1 MPFHPF
7 VTAMGT
13 TSSAPSRD
21 SRGELRQRAATQAA
35 APRYNLPPGYANAP
49 PPFNQAP
56 RYYGQT
62 APPFDATTNPSSVVP
77 ATERTTR
84 TTTIRNHVNLKK
96 DSLVLLPDPETPGG
110 LLVRF
115 VFDANLPCYLSAF
128 LVATD
133 APREGSRLALTDGR
147 QVQTRRVKKL
157 AGLGQ
162 TGEVSVSKLD
172 ADTLKKY
179 LAENRTGADS
189 SDDSLTNPTHA
200 LIVRLECVVPA
211 STAVDGTADTDPVS
225 VLEPAAPTGS
235 ALTATSQAQTTFSKV
250 AFADPGSDKA
260 FVTSVTKQ
268 KIWVDSVSYEL
279 QEIFGIEHCTA
290 GTPLGEN
297 GIGDGD
303 GDDAGK
309 ECVVCMSEP
318 RDTTAL
324 PCRHMCMCGACA
336 RMLRGQSNRCPIC
349 RTPVES
355 LLEIKVATKQGE

>member
-1 MPFHPF
+1 
-7 VTAMGT
+7 
-13 TSSAPSRD
+13 
-21 SRGELRQRAATQAA
+21 
-35 APRYNLPPGYANAP
+35 
-49 PPFNQAP
+49 
-56 RYYGQT
+56 
-62 APPFDATTNPSSVVP
+62 
-77 ATERTTR
+77 
-84 TTTIRNHVNLKK
+84 
-96 DSLVLLPDPETPGG
+96 LLPDPETPGG

-172 ADTLKKY
+172 ADALKKY

-250 AFADPGSDKA
+250 AFADPGTDKA

-318 RDTTAL
+318 RDTTVRVGPFPNPDTVYCPYLTVYCPRSSAL
-324 PCRHMCMCGACA
+324 RVALTGVLAALTNTSQTHCLPVQYTRTSPNTGLTLFVH
-336 RMLRGQSNRCPIC
+336 NR
-349 RTPVES
+349 RNAVS
-355 LLEIKVATKQGE
+355 RLLAHCDRVPRVLQRVRFD